1 MSGLLFIVTTIIE
14 VSQMVVQYYKWSI
27 SRLCGKRFDLMVFTH
42 LLPIFLI
49 SCNCSMEIESKGIA
63 QKYRVILFTDI
74 LNEADD
80 SQTLV
85 RFLMYANKMDV
96 EGIIAV
102 SSCHQYKGKNDPDT
116 LRNTVH
122 PNEIIKFVEAY
133 GLVRS
138 NLMLHETGWPTAES
152 LLHAVGAGPEGFG
165 TRTIGKDKST
175 TGSRIVA
182 NAIVKDDSRPLYIII
197 NGGANCLAQAI
208 IDLQQQVSKEEL
220 DTLLGRIRV
229 FDNAGQDNAGAW
241 IAHHFPYIHY
251 RRSSQQVYCF
261 MNGQGPVVWD
271 TTFYAGQ
278 GQHEWI
284 KENVQQKHGPLG
296 AFYPTRM
303 KWQDPTTY
311 HTIEGG
317 GSGNFIGFINHGLFN
332 PEALH
337 WGGWGGRFDT
347 IKELNIYGNQLK
359 WAEPDLHGSEYEYRP
374 YYMFPQAS
382 DSWTDPETGIHYE
395 GVCVPIFRWRRAY
408 QNDFAAR
415 MDWCVHTYDH
425 ANHNPAAVIG
435 DDTSDSFI
443 NLTAA
448 TGENISLDASSSFD
462 PDGDSLFYHWYV
474 YPEAGS
480 YKGDVHIDNNDQSSI
495 KVAIPE
501 DAGGTEIHIILEI
514 NDNGLPELYDFR
526 RIIVSIYNK

>member
-1 MSGLLFIVTTIIE
+1 MSRLFFVIKSIIS
-14 VSQMVVQYYKWSI
+14 VSELVVQHYKWFMA
-27 SRLCGKRFDLMVFTH
+27 RWGGKGFYLMVFA
-42 LLPIFLI
+42 LFLPVVLI
-49 SCNCSMEIESKGIA
+49 SCNYNMEIKIKCIA

-85 RFLMYANKMDV
+85 RFLMYANKMDI

-102 SSCHQYKGKNDPDT
+102 SSCHQYKGKNDPDP

-122 PNEIIKFVEAY
+122 PNEIKKFVEAY
-133 GLVRS
+133 GKVRP

-152 LLHAVGAGPEGFG
+152 LLHVVGAGPEGFG
-165 TRTIGKDKST
+165 TRAIGKGKST
-175 TGSRIVA
+175 TGSHIVA

-208 IDLQQQVSKEEL
+208 IDLREEVSNEEL
-220 DTLLGRIRV
+220 EALLKRIRV

-241 IAHHFPYIHY
+241 IAHNFPKIQY

-261 MNGQGPVVWD
+261 MNNDGPVVWD
-271 TTFYAGQ
+271 AAFYAGE
-278 GQHEWI
+278 GQHEWV
-284 KENVQQKHGPLG
+284 KENIQQNHGPLG
-296 AFYPTRM
+296 ALYPTRM
-303 KWQDPTTY
+303 KWRDPTTY

-317 GSGNFIGFINHGLFN
+317 GSGNFIGFVNHGLFN

-347 IKELNIYGNQLK
+347 IKALNIYGNQLK
-359 WAEPDLHGSEYEYRP
+359 WAETDLHDSEYEYRP
-374 YYMFPQAS
+374 YWMFPQAS
-382 DSWTDPETGIHYE
+382 DSWTDPEMGINYE

-415 MDWCVHTYDH
+415 MDWCVQPYDC
-425 ANHNPAAVIG
+425 ANHNPVAVIG
-435 DDTSDSFI
+435 DDTSDSFSK
-443 NLTAA
+443 LTTAA
-448 TGENISLDASSSFD
+448 GESISLDASSSFD
-462 PDGDSLFYHWYV
+462 PDGNSLQFQWFV

-480 YKGDVHIDNNDQSSI
+480 YKGNVHIDNNHQSSV

-501 DAGGTEIHIILEI
+501 DAGGSEIHIILELK
-514 NDNGLPELYDFR
+514 DNGLPELYDYR
-526 RIIVSIYNK
+526 RIIISI